1 MSSKFVS
8 KYAVILICT
17 LFPILL
23 SAQPRDYSQITLADI
38 QKTSL
43 SATKINGS
51 NNNQNQLL
59 AGTILVYQTSEG
71 RYGKMQINQYGYDLY
86 FKWQTC
92 NANGTTYSSGINL
105 KIRGTYMCD
114 LDLGRESETS
124 ADFWWE
130 QQTAV
135 VRYLTPKNNARF
147 AIYRPTKLDTII
159 FAKRDLSDTMIPF
172 IFQGFSIKLN
182 SGAGEGQILFGDNA
196 HGLGIEDMYVDVP
209 DFVKQD
215 WQTLWIAVHMYL
227 NNMNSKDITYAWS
240 SEKGGCLKLT
250 VTFEE
255 DGHEILGAWHGDIWD
270 AQLAIYIIPF
280 IGDYQCLHWKVE
292 ADFNFSWEIYGI
304 PESWFVSKSELQEK
318 LEKGIC
324 YSLSNSID
332 ELMLNLLFI
341 GGLKP
346 NKAAKYYEVTVIDD
360 RAMFVLEKL
369 SPERL
374 VRDLLV
380 IFDHIHVHDDEDPFG
395 SGELNFLG
403 EINGISTQWSDE
415 MSVSSGSTVYLTG
428 DQWKRRVSLVSEQ
441 QLALHFEGY
450 DSDSP
455 DADDSLG
462 KIDLIFN
469 PPNWGVKYTIQQ
481 AKSSNGDV
489 TLYYWIVDAQ
499 TPTGYKRLQVKLDRI
514 DLNGDEDPYGSGEL
528 FFNGS
533 VNDQQTGRSGQYD
546 RDSGT
551 KIYLG
556 GKGRWEKTVYVPENG
571 ALRIHFSGYDDD
583 WPDSDDSLGEIDVTY
598 TQTDNW
604 GIGCNQRASSN
615 NDFVLHYRVS
625 DLDAKPPTDEELFIV
640 TFKKIEV
647 HDDEDTAGSG
657 ELFFYG
663 AVNCDYTSLSN
674 QMDLNSGSSR
684 DLFGGNWFKRVR
696 VRVYNGS
703 LINIFFTGY
712 DADVTTAESLGD
724 IFVTHSAQDNWGVD
738 QTHRV
743 RSSNG
748 DFTLTYTVERPYVTK

>member
-8 KYAVILICT
+8 KYAVILIGII
-17 LFPILL
+17 FPILL
-23 SAQPRDYSQITLADI
+23 SAQPGYYNQITLADI
-38 QKTSL
+38 QKSSL
-43 SATKINGS
+43 SSDKINGS
-51 NNNQNQLL
+51 NNNQNQLTPG
-59 AGTILVYQTSEG
+59 AILVYQTSEG
-71 RYGKMQINQYGYDLY
+71 RYGKMQINQYDYDLY
-86 FKWQTC
+86 FKWQTY
-92 NANGTTYSSGINL
+92 NANGTTYSSGANL
-105 KIRGTYMCD
+105 KIRGTYTCD

-135 VRYLTPKNNARF
+135 VRYLTPKNNARL

-196 HGLGIEDMYVDVP
+196 HGLGIEDIYIDVP

-215 WQTLWIAVHMYL
+215 WQTLWIAIHMYL
-227 NNMNSKDITYAWS
+227 NNMNSNEISYAWS

-255 DGHEILGAWHGDIWD
+255 DGHEILGAWHGDIRD

-346 NKAAKYYEVTVIDD
+346 NKAARYYEATITDD

-369 SPERL
+369 SPERQ
-374 VRDLLV
+374 VRDLFV
-380 IFDHIHVHDDEDPFG
+380 IFDHIAVHDDEDPFG
-395 SGELNFLG
+395 SGELYFMG
-403 EINGISTQWSDE
+403 QVNGISTQWSDE
-415 MSVSSGSTVYLTG
+415 ISASSGSTIYLTG

-441 QLALHFEGY
+441 KLIIHFEGY
-450 DSDSP
+450 DADYP

-462 KIDLIFN
+462 KIDLTFN
-469 PPNWGVKYTIQQ
+469 PPDWGVNYSIQH
-481 AKSSNGDV
+481 AKSSNGDF

-499 TPTGYKRLQVKLDRI
+499 TPTGYKRLQVKFDRI
-514 DLNGDEDPYGSGEL
+514 DLNDDEDPYGSGEL
-528 FFNGS
+528 FFRGT
-533 VNDQQTGRSGQYD
+533 VNDQETGRSGQFD

-556 GKGRWEKTVYVPENG
+556 GKGRWLKTVYVPNNG
-571 ALRIHFSGYDDD
+571 SLRIRFSGYDDD

-598 TQTDNW
+598 APADNW
-604 GIGCNQRASSN
+604 GIGCHQRASSN

-625 DLDAKPPTDEELFIV
+625 DLDAKPPADEELFIV

-647 HDDEDTAGSG
+647 HNDEDNAGSG

-684 DLFGGNWFKRVR
+684 DLVGGNWFKRVR

-703 LINIFFTGY
+703 LIHIFFTGY

-724 IFVTHSAQDNWGVD
+724 IFVTHSAQDNWGVN
-738 QTHRV
+738 QIHRV

-748 DFTLTYTVERPYVTK
+748 DFTLTYTVERVPH